1 MVAMAEVVVLVLL
14 GSYAS
19 GSSVGVRCIEI
30 VVGTAAVCRVS
41 SRAPSRPF
49 TANGRTYRRRDRSC
63 RDDDSVPSP
72 SRHWWSRS
80 KQSRSNH
87 GLPHARG

>member
-14 GSYAS
+14 ALLCVWQFRRSAMY
-19 GSSVGVRCIEI
+19 R
-30 VVGTAAVCRVS
+30 
-41 SRAPSRPF
+41 
-49 TANGRTYRRRDRSC
+49 NRRRYGGGVPGQFTRPQPTFHGQRTNVPPLRPELR

-80 KQSRSNH
+80 QPSGSN
-87 GLPHARG
+87 R